1 MADSQSS
8 QENQIPEMV
17 AVAID
22 SHVSLQAYANYLAGR
37 IDEML
42 IDADQQLNARL
53 QTALMT
59 NPVESFTVQRLTQ
72 LIQSVANVEQFYT
85 PAYNELLSGL
95 NNEADV
101 VVWADDL
108 LLSAAADEYGAV
120 FNTITPQAVYTAATT
135 APFDGAPLGEWW
147 ERLEQSQQNRINDTV
162 RSGWLSG
169 DSPQQIA
176 ASLVEDGVL
185 SGDNPKVDTAARRQ
199 AKTVARTAVNIL
211 ANTSHKQII
220 QANSDWLAGQEWVA
234 TLDTRTCLICGA
246 NDHVIFA
253 VDADVI
259 CPAHFCCR
267 CVLVAVTPNM
277 LALRQKLDL
286 TRASMNGQVSASWNY
301 GDWLRTR
308 SRERVEQIL
317 GPQRAALFL
326 SGKADIKNFVDNG
339 RVLTLQEL
347 KAELS

>member
-1 MADSQSS
+1 
-8 QENQIPEMV
+8 
-17 AVAID
+17 
-22 SHVSLQAYANYLAGR
+22 
-37 IDEML
+37 ML
-42 IDADQQLNARL
+42 IAADQQISARL
-53 QTALMT
+53 QVALLS
-59 NPVESFTVQRLTQ
+59 NPVESYTVQRLTQ
-72 LIQSVANVEQFYT
+72 LVQSVANVEQFYT
-85 PAYNELLSGL
+85 PAYNQLLSDLSG
-95 NNEADV
+95 EANV

-108 LLSAAADEYGAV
+108 LLSSAADEYGAV
-120 FNTITPQAVYTAATT
+120 FNTITPQSVYTAATT
-135 APFDGAPLGEWW
+135 TPFDGAPLGEWW

-176 ASLVEDGVL
+176 AALIEDGVL
-185 SGDNPKVDTAARRQ
+185 SGDNPKIDTAARRQ

-211 ANTSHKQII
+211 ANTSHSQII
-220 QANSDWLAGQEWVA
+220 HANADWLEGQEWIA
-234 TLDTRTCLICGA
+234 TLDTRTCLVCAG
-246 NDHVIFA
+246 NDHEIFA
-253 VDADVI
+253 TDASVI
-259 CPAHFCCR
+259 CPAHFNCR

-277 LALRQKLDL
+277 LALRKKLDL
-286 TRASMNGQVSASWNY
+286 TRASMNGQVSANWNY

-308 SRERVEQIL
+308 SRERIEQIL

>member
-1 MADSQSS
+1 
-8 QENQIPEMV
+8 V
-17 AVAID
+17 AAAID
-22 SHVSLQAYANYLAGR
+22 AHVSIQAYANYVANQ
-37 IDEML
+37 IDELL
-42 IDADQQLNARL
+42 IAADQQLNIQL
-53 QTALMT
+53 QTALLSH
-59 NPVESFTVQRLTQ
+59 PVESYTVQRLTQ
-72 LIQSVANVEQFYT
+72 LVQSVANVEQFYT
-85 PAYNELLSGL
+85 PAYNQLLSDLKG
-95 NNEADV
+95 EADV

-108 LLSAAADEYGAV
+108 LLSSAADEYGAV

-135 APFDGAPLGEWW
+135 MPFDGAPLSEWW

-169 DSPQQIA
+169 DSAQEIA
-176 ASLVEDGVL
+176 AALIEDGVL
-185 SGDNPKVDTAARRQ
+185 STGDGASDTTARRQ
-199 AKTVARTAVNIL
+199 AKTIARTGVSIL

-220 QANSDWLAGQEWVA
+220 QANADWLDGQEWIA
-234 TLDTRTCLICGA
+234 TLDTRTCLICAA
-246 NDHVIFA
+246 NDHEIY
-253 VDADVI
+253 DADADI
-259 CPAHFCCR
+259 TCPAHFGCR
-267 CVLVAVTPNM
+267 CVLVAITPNM

-308 SRERVEQIL
+308 SQERIEQIL

-339 RVLTLQEL
+339 RVLTLEEL